1 MMWGAY
7 PLFGQSLELV
17 CARTPQCL
25 VRTFIIHPMR
35 QNQNFVPASLRAD
48 SVRGDACDDR
58 DLVAL

>member
-25 VRTFIIHPMR
+25 VRTFIIHSMR
-35 QNQNFVPASLRAD
+35 QKQNLVPASLRAD
-48 SVRGDACDDR
+48 SVRG
-58 DLVAL
+58 